1 MRVINEIKKRNFA
14 LTLPMIL
21 SNSANNYLFL
31 NHDLTFQPYE
41 YVLILCGYA
50 GRWWWRRMRRGNPSD
65 KGKTLGE
72 EKAGT
77 FPLLAISSNYYMISL
92 ISFPVY
98 ILSSHSIIPKF
109 CSLSFILFLL
119 FALLGPILLHLYLID
134 CLPFHLDKDSALLIT
149 LNGKTNEHLDML
161 NSGIIYRLLEE
172 KWTTFA
178 RVRIKTMSLSILQAR
193 NAYRSRHK
201 RTVS

>member
-1 MRVINEIKKRNFA
+1 MR
-14 LTLPMIL
+14 L
-21 SNSANNYLFL
+21 S
-31 NHDLTFQPYE
+31 E
-41 YVLILCGYA
+41 
-50 GRWWWRRMRRGNPSD
+50 RWWWRRMRRGNPFD

-72 EKAGT
+72 GKVRT
-77 FPLLAISSNYYMISL
+77 FPLLVISSNYYMISF

-98 ILSSHSIIPKF
+98 LLSSHCITPKF
-109 CSLSFILFLL
+109 CSLSFVLFLL
-119 FALLGPILLHLYLID
+119 SALLVPIVLYFYRID

-178 RVRIKTMSLSILQAR
+178 RVRIKTMSLSIL
-193 NAYRSRHK
+193 
-201 RTVS
+201 

>member
-1 MRVINEIKKRNFA
+1 MR
-14 LTLPMIL
+14 L
-21 SNSANNYLFL
+21 S
-31 NHDLTFQPYE
+31 E
-41 YVLILCGYA
+41 
-50 GRWWWRRMRRGNPSD
+50 RWWWRRMRKGNPLD

-72 EKAGT
+72 GKVGT
-77 FPLLAISSNYYMISL
+77 FPLLVISSNYYMISF

-98 ILSSHSIIPKF
+98 LLSSHCITPKF
-109 CSLSFILFLL
+109 CSLSFVLFLL
-119 FALLGPILLHLYLID
+119 SALLVPIVLYFYRID

-178 RVRIKTMSLSILQAR
+178 RVRIKTMSLSIL
-193 NAYRSRHK
+193 
-201 RTVS
+201 